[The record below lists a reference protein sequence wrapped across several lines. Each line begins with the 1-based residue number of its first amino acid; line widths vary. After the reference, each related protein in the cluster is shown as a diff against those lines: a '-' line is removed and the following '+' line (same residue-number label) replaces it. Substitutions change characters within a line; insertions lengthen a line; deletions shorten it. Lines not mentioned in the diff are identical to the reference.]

1 MIKNSA
7 ALFLLFLLISV
18 QAVNAQRF
26 VVLMKESFEQS
37 VKKTGQDNPNRLR
50 KAQDNEQRRNQKMDK
65 VNGFARNKGINVPRG
80 KAFVDGA
87 VGFVANL
94 SMGQVN
100 ELRNDPAVEG
110 VFPDFTIQSTR
121 PRMQSRPRMQG
132 ESIDEA
138 EFYDVNSKSSCAI
151 PLIGGSQTS
160 RSNSS
165 IWVIDSGVDASHI
178 DLNVNSNPLLSVS
191 FVESEINP
199 LVDQIGHGTHCAG
212 LAAGKGS
219 GNPGVTGVS
228 AGAEI
233 ISVKILDNQGIGT
246 WSQLILALDHVAK
259 YGVKGDVVLMSL
271 GGGDE
276 CSNDPILRDLIT
288 SLGDD
293 RIFVVMSAGN
303 DGMMS
308 SQNLPGCIDGQNI
321 VTVGALDFT
330 CDGLGGLAGYSNIGI
345 PSIDFVAPGS
355 NMISAFPNNQYQVMS
370 GTSMAAAVVAGL
382 VHSRGNLPRSIGSLP
397 VNGFTYPVAGR

>member
-1 MIKNSA
+1 MTKN
-7 ALFLLFLLISV
+7 FLIVFFLFLLISA
-18 QAVNAQRF
+18 QPTNAQRF

-50 KAQDNEQRRNQKMDK
+50 KAQDNQQRRNQKIDK
-65 VNGFARNKGINVPRG
+65 VNGFARNKGIEMARG

-94 SMGQVN
+94 SMSQIN
-100 ELRNDPAVEG
+100 ELQNDPNVEG
-110 VFPDFTIQSTR
+110 VYPDFTIQSTR

-132 ESIDEA
+132 ESINESD
-138 EFYDVNSKSSCAI
+138 FYDPVSKSSCAI

-160 RSNSS
+160 SSNSS
-165 IWVIDSGVDASHI
+165 IWVIDSGVDASHL

-191 FVESEINP
+191 FVETEGNP
-199 LVDQIGHGTHCAG
+199 LVDMIGHGTHCAG

-219 GNPGVTGVS
+219 GNPGVTGMS

-233 ISVKILDNQGIGT
+233 ISVKILDSNGLGT
-246 WSQLILALDHVAK
+246 WSQLILALDHVSK
-259 YGVKGDVVLMSL
+259 FGVKGDVVLMSL
-271 GGGDE
+271 GGGNE
-276 CSNDPILRDLIT
+276 CSDDPILRDLIT
-288 SLGDD
+288 SLGND

-303 DGMMS
+303 DGVMS

-321 VTVGALDFT
+321 VTVGALDFS
-330 CDGLGGLAGYSNIGI
+330 CDELQGLAGYSNTGI
-345 PSIDFVAPGS
+345 PSIDYLAPGS
-355 NMISAFPNNQYQVMS
+355 NMISAFPNNQYQTMS

-382 VHSRGNLPRSIGSLP
+382 IHSTGNLPRVIGSTQA
-397 VNGFTYPVAGR
+397 NGITYPFAGR